1 MRGIARLAW
10 LLGLGAVI
18 WLPMWW
24 IAAHGVPAD
33 MLPYRDALALPGNT
47 LVMAAAAEPLGI
59 RELAQ
64 DLVAEDSS
72 GKSKYLLV
80 PRATH
85 VSALFD
91 SRVAK
96 AAQDWAARTLG

>member
-1 MRGIARLAW
+1 MLIGNEDDRARVRGMLAERRIEIV
-10 LLGLGAVI
+10 AE
-18 WLPMWW
+18 
-24 IAAHGVPAD
+24 AATLAEG
-33 MLPYRDALALPGNT
+33 RALATNADA

-96 AAQDWAARTLG
+96 AAQDWAASDEA